1 MILSFKRGNP
11 AEALYEGKHVKGV
24 GPDVAKQAV
33 KKLFMLDTVER
44 LDNLRVPPGNRLEAL
59 SGNREGQH
67 SIRVND
73 QFRLCFTWFDGDAHD
88 VELVDYH

>member
-1 MILSFKRGNP
+1 MILSFKRGNA
-11 AEALYEGKHVKGV
+11 AEALYAGKRVKGI
-24 GPDVAKQAV
+24 GHELAKQAAR
-33 KKLFMLDTVER
+33 KLFMLDTVER

-59 SGNREGQH
+59 SGDREGQH

-73 QFRLCFTWFDGDAHD
+73 QYRICFEWFDGDAHD